1 MGYRYFTPCSA
12 GLACAVFLPS
22 SRSLSR
28 VEYNC
33 ARLPRWRS
41 RIAGPLSAGG
51 CTRGC
56 LTNHFSSCLSVG
68 QRRLLTAAFPD
79 FHMTVG
85 EVIAQGDK
93 VSLCHRSVLPCALA
107 HSERLVVCI
116 WSNRWGLISGRR
128 KWCRAGQR

>member
-79 FHMTVG
+79 FHFTWG
-85 EVIAQGDK
+85 GHRGRGQG
-93 VSLCHRSVLPCALA
+93 
-107 HSERLVVCI
+107 LVVPSLRAAMC
-116 WSNRWGLISGRR
+116 SGSL
-128 KWCRAGQR
+128 RAPGSMHMEQSVGAYIRPPKVV